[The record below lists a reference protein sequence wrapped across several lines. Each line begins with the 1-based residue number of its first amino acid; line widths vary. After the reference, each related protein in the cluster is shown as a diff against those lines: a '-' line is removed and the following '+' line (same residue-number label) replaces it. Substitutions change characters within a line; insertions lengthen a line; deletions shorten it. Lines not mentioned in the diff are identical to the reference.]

1 MDGKADTTGRTM
13 EVARIEKERG
23 SDTIVQPRELV
34 EVRYARGVS
43 LSLSARKVFALMMH
57 QAAGDAWRDQEHR
70 IAKRM
75 LRGSHNSND
84 RLTETIDELMGIF
97 FAMPDKVDGDHGRRT
112 FQMIEE
118 TFEGGEQGWLIY
130 RFTRRARDLLKD
142 SEAYAL
148 LHRAT
153 VLAFDSKYALEL
165 YQLGALL
172 YRRDVPIWR
181 GDVETLRAKLG
192 VPEGAYSSFAD
203 LRRFVLD
210 AATAE
215 INQLVPQFSVAWDV
229 AKRRGRKVI
238 EVAITFRRK
247 PPIAAVAAE
256 EENERHRAGRRAR
269 RDGTAETI
277 MDPSAIIAATA
288 ANLGVSDV
296 LRWPADDQVT
306 EFGATELHAI
316 GVTYGGGHAVQRLA
330 DQYAR
335 VRADKRRQLRGD
347 ALREDW
353 TTWVRG
359 CAEKWSKP

>member
-1 MDGKADTTGRTM
+1 MA
-13 EVARIEKERG
+13 
-23 SDTIVQPRELV
+23 S
-34 EVRYARGVS
+34 
-43 LSLSARKVFALMMH
+43 
-57 QAAGDAWRDQEHR
+57 
-70 IAKRM
+70 
-75 LRGSHNSND
+75 
-84 RLTETIDELMGIF
+84 
-97 FAMPDKVDGDHGRRT
+97 
-112 FQMIEE
+112 
-118 TFEGGEQGWLIY
+118 
-130 RFTRRARDLLKD
+130 
-142 SEAYAL
+142 
-148 LHRAT
+148 
-153 VLAFDSKYALEL
+153 
-165 YQLGALL
+165 
-172 YRRDVPIWR
+172 
-181 GDVETLRAKLG
+181 
-192 VPEGAYSSFAD
+192 YSSFAD

-277 MDPSAIIAATA
+277 LDPGAIIAATA
-288 ANLGVSDV
+288 AKLGTSDV

-335 VRADKRRQLRGD
+335 VRTDKRRQLRGD